1 MTVVIEPITSTI
13 IKLTTIFSQPGTDGI
28 LRVIIIRSR
37 KPGARIKPIM
47 SFENKMTLT
56 KTNTTL

>member
-1 MTVVIEPITSTI
+1 MTVIIEPITSTI
-13 IKLTTIFSQPGTDGI
+13 IKLTTIFSQPGIDGI
-28 LRVIIIRSR
+28 LRVIIRSR

>member
-13 IKLTTIFSQPGTDGI
+13 IKLTTIFSQPGIDGI
-28 LRVIIIRSR
+28 LRVIIIRSC

-47 SFENKMTLT
+47 SFENK
-56 KTNTTL
+56 N

>member
-13 IKLTTIFSQPGTDGI
+13 IKLTTIFSQPGIDGI
-28 LRVIIIRSR
+28 LRVIIRSH

-47 SFENKMTLT
+47 SFENKMRLT